1 MNLSILQRMIRE
13 GDLSIAAL
21 RYLIE
26 CRAECEWLD
35 YKETLT
41 FDHDTQIAAFARD
54 MLAMRNVGGGY
65 EVIGVKDKTWEPAG
79 LDSALPYDGKILR
92 DKVMKASG
100 ITLSIDIVQHEI
112 TYNNKNRVYGLI
124 YVRSA
129 VARNRRRL
137 PTVVKSDFHP
147 KEAYGL
153 RRGDIYMR
161 RGDETVR
168 MSSQEELENLLDDMD
183 ARADQLALD
192 ASSRN
197 EAAFAIS
204 EGTYRLLER
213 GYESFIGRS
222 GLKNILRN
230 AILGDPRI
238 WIINVNGT
246 GGVGKS
252 ALVTEIAYELFN
264 SNEFESIIQLTA
276 KETILTQEGIRKAT
290 GRSLYS
296 LEDLLDHIAS
306 VFEEQPPETLSEKRA
321 LAFEILSTWKTLL
334 ILDNMETVQ
343 DGRILRFV
351 QELPA
356 NTKAKVVLTSRQKTS
371 GWEYPID
378 VAELTEQ
385 ETADFVTAKA
395 ATFGVTIP
403 TNAET
408 IGKIARAS
416 GGLPLA
422 IEWILGR
429 YAKTGSLS
437 ASTTAV
443 KTPDSPILEFSF
455 RNIWNVLS
463 QDSQALLIVLTT
475 FDSPPDIQQLAVA
488 IEWSYERIE
497 ASLKDLKLVTLVREI
512 TQESDGRI
520 TYSALPIT
528 LSFAA
533 QQSDQFGNLEVESR
547 RRTQHF
553 SQKMQLRDYEMS
565 RFATVFSKY
574 QITNENEQR
583 AVILVRRGESSTFR
597 GRAEE
602 AAALFQQARDLAPLS
617 GYVYAMSA
625 NFELSLGKVGTA
637 LRYVNEACK
646 KANRATLGLC
656 FDVKARVLDSQHDK
670 EGTVSALRQ
679 ALEYDPEDVVL
690 RHKFGV
696 ALSRSG
702 RTNDAITEF
711 SKIIS
716 SESSKVPPTDTLI
729 MAYKTRIIN
738 YRRLGDVERAA
749 SDLTEVERLL
759 TVNRGLQRFAHQ
771 IADLRSEE

>member
-1 MNLSILQRMIRE
+1 MNLAILQRMIRE
-13 GDLSIAAL
+13 GDLSVAAL

-26 CRAECEWLD
+26 CKAECEWLD
-35 YKETLT
+35 YKESLT
-41 FDHDTQIAAFARD
+41 FDHDAKIAAFARD
-54 MLAMRNVGGGY
+54 MLAMRNIGGGY
-65 EVIGVKDKTWEPAG
+65 EVIGVKDKTWEPVG
-79 LDSALPYDGKILR
+79 LDLALPYDGKILR
-92 DKVMKASG
+92 DKVMKATG
-100 ITLSIDIVQHEI
+100 INLSIDIVQHEI
-112 TYNNKNRVYGLI
+112 TYSNKNRMYGLI

-137 PTVVKSDFHP
+137 PTLVKNDFHP

-153 RRGDIYMR
+153 RRGDIYVR

-168 MSSQEELENLLDDMD
+168 MSSQEELESLLDDMD

-192 ASSRN
+192 ASSRD

-222 GLKNILRN
+222 GLKQALCN

-252 ALVTEIAYELFN
+252 ALVTEVAYELFN

-276 KETILTQEGIRKAT
+276 KETVLTQEGIRKAA

-306 VFEEQPPETLSEKRA
+306 VFEQQPPETLPEKRA
-321 LAFEILSTWKTLL
+321 LVLVILSTWKTLL

-343 DGRILRFV
+343 DGRILRFI
-351 QELPA
+351 QELPTD
-356 NTKAKVVLTSRQKTS
+356 TKAKVVLTSRQKTS

-385 ETADFVTAKA
+385 EIADFVAVKA
-395 ATFGVTIP
+395 ASFGIKISTDAKTI
-403 TNAET
+403 E
-408 IGKIARAS
+408 KIASAS

-437 ASTTAV
+437 ASTIAV

-455 RNIWNVLS
+455 RNIWNVLGP
-463 QDSQALLIVLTT
+463 DAQALLVILTT
-475 FDSPPDIQQLAVA
+475 FDSPPDVQQLAVA
-488 IEWSYERIE
+488 TEWSYERIE
-497 ASLKDLKLVTLVREI
+497 SSLKDLRLVTLVREI
-512 TQESDGRI
+512 TQESDGRV
-520 TYSALPIT
+520 TYSTLPIT

-533 QQSDQFGNLEVESR
+533 QQSDKFGNLEIESR

-553 SQKMQLRDYEMS
+553 TQKMQLLDYEMGRFKTIFS
-565 RFATVFSKY
+565 RY

-583 AVILVRRGESSTFR
+583 AVILVRRGESATFR
-597 GRAEE
+597 GRSEE

-625 NFELSLGKVGTA
+625 NFELSRGKVGTA
-637 LRYVNEACK
+637 LRFANDACK
-646 KANRATLGLC
+646 KANRATGGLC

-670 EGTVSALRQ
+670 EGTVGALRQ
-679 ALEYDPEDVVL
+679 ALEYDPEDVIL

-702 RTNDAITEF
+702 RTSEAIMEF

-716 SESSKVPPTDTLI
+716 AESSKISPTDTLI

-738 YRRLGDVERAA
+738 YRRLGNAEQAA
-749 SDLTEVERLL
+749 RDLAEVERLL
-759 TVNRGLQRFAHQ
+759 AENPSLQRFAYQ
-771 IADLRSEE
+771 IADLRSDT